1 MGDKMLT
8 DRIGRNRPIGLL
20 FRRMIESGEKPKQ
33 LVMITDTMV
42 MRRGIDPQRAS
53 DVGAI
58 LIKRLF
64 DTILQ
69 IPDISKDAAYELRRE
84 ILDQHCV
91 GTIEV

>member
-8 DRIGRNRPIGLL
+8 DSIGRNRRSGLL

-64 DTILQ
+64 KLVGWIMEDWPIRKLNLQ
-69 IPDISKDAAYELRRE
+69 LRC
-84 ILDQHCV
+84 H
-91 GTIEV
+91 EVLKP

>member
-8 DRIGRNRPIGLL
+8 DRIARNRRISLS

-42 MRRGIDPQRAS
+42 MRRGIDPQRA
-53 DVGAI
+53 

-64 DTILQ
+64 ENIVQ
-69 IPDISKDAAYELRRE
+69 IPDISKDAAYDLSWSRITR
-84 ILDQHCV
+84 L
-91 GTIEV
+91 